1 MTIKIVTRFL
11 ITLQLHLV
19 KKIPLPL
26 SGLMVG
32 LSIWWICTTPL
43 WHRDLM
49 LVDFSLERCI
59 VSLFQLFNSHSIFPH
74 IFASLRRVLV
84 GLLIAISLGIP
95 MGIFLGMYRSLDLAT
110 SVLFQLVRMISPLS
124 WMPIAVMVLGIG
136 DLPVYFLLSIS
147 AIWAVILNTSAG
159 VTAVDTQWLLLSE
172 SLCATKWE
180 TISQVIIPAIIP
192 HLLTGIRLAMGV
204 IWIVLVPA
212 EMLGVNAGLGY
223 FILDT
228 RDRLAY
234 SELAAV
240 IVIIGLI
247 GYFLDAVLRFTHQRW
262 THLV

>member
-11 ITLQLHLV
+11 IALQLHLV

-84 GLLIAISLGIP
+84 GLLIAISLGVP
-95 MGIFLGMYRSLDLAT
+95 MGIFLGMY
-110 SVLFQLVRMISPLS
+110 
-124 WMPIAVMVLGIG
+124 
-136 DLPVYFLLSIS
+136 
-147 AIWAVILNTSAG
+147 
-159 VTAVDTQWLLLSE
+159 
-172 SLCATKWE
+172 
-180 TISQVIIPAIIP
+180 
-192 HLLTGIRLAMGV
+192 
-204 IWIVLVPA
+204 
-212 EMLGVNAGLGY
+212 
-223 FILDT
+223 
-228 RDRLAY
+228 RLAY